1 VVWEEEKGKLEGMS
15 IRLGEGRSRERE
27 KTNDTRQQTLKGRN

>member
-1 VVWEEEKGKLEGMS
+1 MGAGKGELERMS

-27 KTNDTRQQTLKGRN
+27 KTNDTRHQTLKGQN

>member
-1 VVWEEEKGKLEGMS
+1 MGAAKGEVGRMS

-27 KTNDTRQQTLKGRN
+27 KTNDTPHQTLKGRN